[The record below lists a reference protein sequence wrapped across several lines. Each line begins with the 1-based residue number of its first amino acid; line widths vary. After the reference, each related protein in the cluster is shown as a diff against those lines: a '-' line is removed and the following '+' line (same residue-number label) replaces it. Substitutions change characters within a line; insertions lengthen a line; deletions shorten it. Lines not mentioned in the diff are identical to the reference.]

1 MHNEDRSHSVTIR
14 RWEWDDILLSLTR
27 YVQIL
32 EGDPDANF
40 GDDVAWAEELAHTV
54 TRLQEAISAGQDYAQ

>member
-1 MHNEDRSHSVTIR
+1 MDNEDRPCSVTLQ

-32 EGDPDANF
+32 EGDPDEDFA
-40 GDDVAWAEELAHTV
+40 DDVAWAEELGHTV
-54 TRLQEAISAGQDYAQ
+54 TRLKDAIVVGHEQG